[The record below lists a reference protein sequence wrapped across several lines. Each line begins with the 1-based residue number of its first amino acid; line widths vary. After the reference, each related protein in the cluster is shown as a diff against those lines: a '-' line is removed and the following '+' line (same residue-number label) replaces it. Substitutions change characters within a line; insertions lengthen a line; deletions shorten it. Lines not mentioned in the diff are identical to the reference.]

1 MVKRTEHQTMSVSE
15 TMCPLRSTAD
25 KVVRCQPL
33 SCMFALHY
41 EDMHACAVAAKGSML
56 ELGTGAYNTVKA

>member
-15 TMCPLRSTAD
+15 TMCPLRSTVD

-41 EDMHACAVAAKGSML
+41 DGMHACAVAAKGSML
-56 ELGTGAYNTVKA
+56 DLGTGAYNTVKA